1 MAADAVLVR
10 LHGQDEGRDAN
21 GDGVDQAQLRGRIGI
36 GERED
41 ERGDREDE
49 GEDVLDQIERSAA
62 LDVVDDAAA
71 LRHDRRHGREIGVQQ
86 DDVRRL
92 TGDGAAG
99 GHCDGAVG
107 FAQGKHVVDAV
118 ASHGDGMARGLHG
131 LHELL
136 FLVGCDAAEDRAAL
150 GGLRELLFG
159 LKRARVNIIL
169 CTLDPGAARDLGDRE
184 RVVAGDN
191 LDGDALTGE
200 VGERIGRGLTD
211 LVGEQDERERQERR
225 GGRVVIQTAF
235 VESEEQYAAAFGR
248 ELLHL
253 TERVRRVRL

>member
-1 MAADAVLVR
+1 
-10 LHGQDEGRDAN
+10 
-21 GDGVDQAQLRGRIGI
+21 
-36 GERED
+36 
-41 ERGDREDE
+41 
-49 GEDVLDQIERSAA
+49 
-62 LDVVDDAAA
+62 
-71 LRHDRRHGREIGVQQ
+71 
-86 DDVRRL
+86 
-92 TGDGAAG
+92 
-99 GHCDGAVG
+99 
-107 FAQGKHVVDAV
+107 
-118 ASHGDGMARGLHG
+118 MARSLHS

-184 RVVAGDN
+184 RVVAGDD

-235 VESEEQYAAAFGR
+235 VESEEQNAAAFGR